1 MMKEI
6 IDMKCNCVRENS
18 EQICFFSYFRVLACM
33 LLSAFLLTG
42 CVGSHNAEE
51 GILTEAETEKME
63 QRSTEGVMTNQEMFQ
78 RERKANQEM
87 PRREQTTEQE
97 RLLRK
102 KVNQEMLY
110 QGQLG
115 NRAIFY
121 WKTTRKMPIGVL
133 RQSRRSWTQTGQS
146 ILTA

>member
-1 MMKEI
+1 
-6 IDMKCNCVRENS
+6 
-18 EQICFFSYFRVLACM
+18 
-33 LLSAFLLTG
+33 
-42 CVGSHNAEE
+42 
-51 GILTEAETEKME
+51 
-63 QRSTEGVMTNQEMFQ
+63 MTNEEMFQ